1 MVANEIKITQPI
13 RNNESNYLMKPNKT
27 TLFQMKH
34 SLVFKNW
41 LKNHLQLL
49 WFYIK
54 KRFFD

>member
-49 WFYIK
+49 
-54 KRFFD
+54 